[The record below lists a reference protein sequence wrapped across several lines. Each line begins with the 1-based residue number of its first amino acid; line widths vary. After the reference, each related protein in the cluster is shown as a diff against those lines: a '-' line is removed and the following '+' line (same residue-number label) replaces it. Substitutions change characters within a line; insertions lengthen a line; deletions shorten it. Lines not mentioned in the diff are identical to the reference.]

1 MLKERA
7 KKVEKLVK
15 ISSCMKNSI
24 KLAQKYTEPAK
35 RYMVDN
41 TKTMV
46 DSTRHFNLKNKIVT
60 KFLAQKKKKIREKKR
75 LKCLPNGKL
84 RRAKAIKRTSL
95 NKLKPM

>member
-1 MLKERA
+1 MLKEWA

-15 ISSCMKNSI
+15 ISSCMKYSI

-46 DSTRHFNLKNKIVT
+46 DSTRHFNLKNKILT
-60 KFLAQKKKKIREKKR
+60 KFLAQKKKKLEKKNDWSVCQTGS
-75 LKCLPNGKL
+75 LDVP
-84 RRAKAIKRTSL
+84 KRSKEL
-95 NKLKPM
+95 H